1 MRGGQQRLDAESE
14 TLIPT
19 IGGGFD
25 VARPLRG
32 EGFDAGEDGT
42 GRGTPL
48 APGQA
53 VAMRESGQG
62 YWMEDDIAG
71 TLRAEGEDRPSRPS
85 HVIGIPPAMQVRRLT
100 PRECERLQGFP
111 DDYTLIPHKKGLAAD
126 ASRYKALGNSMAV
139 NVMRWI
145 GERLSLVAEREE
157 DETYMAIT
165 EQSPALFTAGTVEW
179 NTPQVVIDAL
189 LRGWGS
195 IALDP
200 CANEAS
206 IVPASLRLMLPTPER
221 AARPAARGVRL
232 EDGLAFDWDAVGPR
246 LVYVN
251 PPFGLKGDTG
261 ALPWLRKAAATQ
273 VAEVV
278 VLLPA
283 RTDTA
288 AFHEHV
294 FGRCDAIC
302 FWQGRLRFS
311 GARDPAPFP
320 SVFIY
325 FGSSPE
331 KFAAAFEPHGKVL
344 IQP

>member
-1 MRGGQQRLDAESE
+1 MA
-14 TLIPT
+14 
-19 IGGGFD
+19 
-25 VARPLRG
+25 
-32 EGFDAGEDGT
+32 
-42 GRGTPL
+42 
-48 APGQA
+48 
-53 VAMRESGQG
+53 
-62 YWMEDDIAG
+62 
-71 TLRAEGEDRPSRPS
+71 
-85 HVIGIPPAMQVRRLT
+85 VRRLT

-111 DDYTLIPHKKGLAAD
+111 DEWTAIPYRGKP
-126 ASRYKALGNSMAV
+126 ASDGPRYKSLGNSMAV
-139 NVMRWI
+139 NVMRWV

-200 CANEAS
+200 CSNEAS

-251 PPFGLKGDTG
+251 PPFGLKGDAG
-261 ALPWLRKAAATQ
+261 ALPWLVKAAAAQ

-278 VLLPA
+278 LLLPA

-294 FGRCDAIC
+294 FGRCDALC
-302 FWQGRLRFS
+302 FWRGRLHFS
-311 GARDPAPFP
+311 GTRDPAPFP
-320 SVFIY
+320 SVFLY
-325 FGSSPE
+325 WGSSPE
-331 KFAAAFEPHGKVL
+331 KFNAAFAPHGKVIL
-344 IQP
+344 QP